1 MLGLDW
7 FSFFSFVLFC
17 CGMFPEDLQVKS
29 LSFSFYTHILIF
41 EEWQAIFRIQVSKD
55 PECRTSDKGS
65 ICLINRI
72 IGAIL
77 SQL

>member
-1 MLGLDW
+1 MCLVWIG
-7 FSFFSFVLFC
+7 FAFFLL
-17 CGMFPEDLQVKS
+17 FPEDFQIRS
-29 LSFSFYTHILIF
+29 LSFSFYRHILIL
-41 EEWQAIFRIQVSKD
+41 EDWQAIFRIQVPKD
-55 PECRTSDKGS
+55 PECRTSERGS